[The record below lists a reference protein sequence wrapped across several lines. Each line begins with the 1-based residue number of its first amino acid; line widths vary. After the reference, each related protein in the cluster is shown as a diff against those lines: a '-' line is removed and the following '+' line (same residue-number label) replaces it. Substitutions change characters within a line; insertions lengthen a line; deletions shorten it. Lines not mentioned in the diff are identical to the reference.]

1 MSDTINCPACQ
12 EPIMAGAK
20 ICKHC
25 KSRIMKCPHCLEP
38 TIEGEAKCVV
48 CESKIAAS
56 GRIYKNADRLIFPTK
71 KKNPVL
77 AAVLSL
83 L

>member
-1 MSDTINCPACQ
+1 MSDTMNCPACQ

-25 KSRIMKCPHCLEP
+25 KSRIMKCPYCLEP

-48 CESKIAAS
+48 CESEWRS
-56 GRIYKNADRLIFPTK
+56 F
-71 KKNPVL
+71 
-77 AAVLSL
+77 
-83 L
+83 